1 MTYMFSAR
9 LIFTYAVTLFF
20 FRKKK
25 EGNRETEMES
35 DRLAIFGGGDCME
48 TLTRFVQR
56 QNYFSSR

>member
-20 FRKKK
+20 LEKK

-56 QNYFSSR
+56 QNYFSLR